1 MGAVIAGAQAITHA
15 IETRQVGRDLTRH
28 NQVVRGQRIIEVRA
42 VYLNNLRPL
51 LAQLLD
57 GSVIILHHAFL
68 PAIALELLN
77 QAYLDAGEIPLST
90 LPCGGDHRCYRLIHG
105 GRIEGIVAGDDLVQ
119 QRGIQDRAATG
130 TSLIQG
136 GCSSNKTIAGHGAV
150 GWLNTHSIGQRGWLA
165 DGAAGIGTNAK
176 RRLAGSECC
185 RSTTAGA
192 ARGALD
198 VIRVMSRTKGRV
210 LIRRTH
216 GKLIQVGLAQDWDSS
231 LAQTLRHGGVIR
243 RNVALQHLRG
253 RGGRRIGGNEQIL
266 QRQGHACQTR
276 SRLFAGIE
284 GLIHG
289 VGSREGFFRPH
300 VQEGIKPLI
309 GLCDAIQE
317 GLSNLAGSNFAGV
330 NLFRQLGGGQGSQ
343 ALRRNGQVRHL
354 FSSQNL
360 WHDEALIFYGRRL
373 IQSLFCSKGAHNNV
387 LAHRGVHGVRVTH
400 RLHALGIHVSYRGNG
415 INNFINLRCK
425 LG

>member
-1 MGAVIAGAQAITHA
+1 M
-15 IETRQVGRDLTRH
+15 
-28 NQVVRGQRIIEVRA
+28 
-42 VYLNNLRPL
+42 
-51 LAQLLD
+51 
-57 GSVIILHHAFL
+57 
-68 PAIALELLN
+68 
-77 QAYLDAGEIPLST
+77 
-90 LPCGGDHRCYRLIHG
+90 
-105 GRIEGIVAGDDLVQ
+105 AGDDLVQ
-119 QRGIQDRAATG
+119 ERGIQDRAATG
-130 TSLIQG
+130 AGLIQG
-136 GCSSNKTIAGHGAV
+136 RCRSNKAIAGHGAV

-165 DGAAGIGTNAK
+165 DGAAGIGTNAE
-176 RRLAGSECC
+176 RCLAGGECSC
-185 RSTTAGA
+185 GTAARA
-192 ARGALD
+192 ARGALG

-210 LIRRTH
+210 LIGRTH
-216 GKLIQVGLAQDWDSS
+216 GKLIQVGLAQDGNSG
-231 LAQTLRHGGVIR
+231 LAQTLGHGGVVG
-243 RNVALQHLRG
+243 RNVAFQHLG
-253 RGGRRIGGNEQIL
+253 RCGGRRIGGNEQIL

-300 VQEGIKPLI
+300 VQEGIKLLI

-317 GLSNLAGSNFAGV
+317 GLSNLSGGNLAGV
-330 NLFRQLGGGQGSQ
+330 NLFRQLGGGQGGQ

-400 RLHALGIHVSYRGNG
+400 RLHTLGIHVSYRGNG
-415 INNFINLRCK
+415 INNFINLRCE